1 MSFDTFDVLT
11 FDCYG
16 TLIDWESGI
25 IAALRPILI
34 RHDVIVEDEEILAL
48 FGEIES
54 SLENEGY
61 RPYRKILEG
70 VVDGFGEHFSFKP
83 LKSERELLTESI
95 KEWPP
100 FTDTVESLRALK
112 NRYRLAVISNIDDD
126 LFAHSAKK
134 LGVEFDGVVTAQQVS
149 SYKPSLKNFF
159 AAFERLK
166 CGPEEVLHVAQS
178 IYHDICPAR
187 EIGLSCVW
195 VNRRKNQVGSG
206 ATAMA
211 TAEPNLEV
219 PDLKTLTLLMGL
231 G

>member
-25 IAALRPILI
+25 VAALRPILI

-48 FGEIES
+48 FGEIEY
-54 SLENEGY
+54 SLENEDY

-70 VVDGFGEHFSFKP
+70 VVDGFGEHFSFEP
-83 LKSERELLTESI
+83 LKAEREFLAESI

-134 LGVEFDGVVTAQQVS
+134 LGVEFDDVVTAQQVS
-149 SYKPSLKNFF
+149 SYKPSLKIFF
-159 AAFERLK
+159 AAFERLE

-195 VNRRKNQVGSG
+195 VNRRRSQVGLG
-206 ATAMA
+206 ATA